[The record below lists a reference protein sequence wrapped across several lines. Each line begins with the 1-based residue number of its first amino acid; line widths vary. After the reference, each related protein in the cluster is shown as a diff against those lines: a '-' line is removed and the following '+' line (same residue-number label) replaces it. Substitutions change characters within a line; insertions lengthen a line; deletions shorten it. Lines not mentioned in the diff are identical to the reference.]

1 MDDLKRL
8 IYADPVY
15 EELRKAYEGLKRIS
29 ETLTYHEDIQ
39 VCNVQLATY
48 KEAMQ
53 YIKDA
58 PTVDAVEVVHGKWLY
73 DSGSERHFC
82 SACNENALSVTYDE
96 QVADYD
102 WEENLVFRTEPTTK
116 EFWTDYC
123 PNCGAR
129 MDGDGNA

>member
-1 MDDLKRL
+1 MQKVLRRFIMDDLKRL

-58 PTVDAVEVVHGKWLY
+58 PAVDAVEIPDCKMCEFNYTLNWHQCEGCF
-73 DSGSERHFC
+73 G
-82 SACNENALSVTYDE
+82 NARNNFT
-96 QVADYD
+96 
-102 WEENLVFRTEPTTK
+102 P
-116 EFWTDYC
+116 
-123 PNCGAR
+123 R
-129 MDGDGNA
+129 MDGDSNG